1 MAGKGKGFRLFS
13 NLIMVILTVGA
24 LMPFILLITSS
35 ITSEAVI
42 TKYGYSFIPREID
55 FTAYRYLLLSGGK
68 ILKAYGMTIIVAGIG
83 TTLNIFMTMA
93 FGYLLSKKDLPG
105 RNAISFFIFFT
116 MLFSGGMIP
125 GYIVWSQVMHV
136 SDTIFGLICPNLMM
150 SAFNIILMRTYFTT
164 NVPLELCEAAEMDSC
179 TQVGILF
186 HIYIPLSK
194 PMISTLALFAAL
206 AYWNDW
212 INGLYYLVRNK
223 ELYTVFKRL
232 CDLRNGGIFQR
243 HTQPG
248 CTDGN
253 RCDFYYSYNDC
264 LSFFPEIFCER
275 YCNRRCKRLICLVIS
290 LQHKIFVFKEGT
302 YEKKSNCLYS
312 GTRNGA
318 VPGGVWFCG

>member
-136 SDTIFGLICPNLMM
+136 SDTIL
-150 SAFNIILMRTYFTT
+150 
-164 NVPLELCEAAEMDSC
+164 D
-179 TQVGILF
+179 
-186 HIYIPLSK
+186 
-194 PMISTLALFAAL
+194 
-206 AYWNDW
+206 
-212 INGLYYLVRNK
+212 
-223 ELYTVFKRL
+223 
-232 CDLRNGGIFQR
+232 
-243 HTQPG
+243 
-248 CTDGN
+248 
-253 RCDFYYSYNDC
+253 
-264 LSFFPEIFCER
+264 
-275 YCNRRCKRLICLVIS
+275 
-290 LQHKIFVFKEGT
+290 
-302 YEKKSNCLYS
+302 
-312 GTRNGA
+312 
-318 VPGGVWFCG
+318 